1 MLIVHDM
8 VKNIIILFLINIS
21 IMNSKESEKYI
32 YFGGGCFW
40 CIEAFFD
47 NVKGVTNVVS
57 GYSGGTLKNPSY
69 DQVISGIT
77 NHAEVCQIEYNPKKI
92 KLKTLLE
99 IFFTSHD
106 PTTLNRQGND
116 VGTEYRSI
124 ILYNT
129 TEEEKEITDFILK
142 IQNTIFKEN
151 KIVTELKKIE
161 KFYLAED
168 YHQDFYNL
176 NSDYPYCK
184 IIITPKIK
192 ELRKKLK
199 KYYN

>member
-1 MLIVHDM
+1 M
-8 VKNIIILFLINIS
+8 VKNLIILFLINIS
-21 IMNSKESEKYI
+21 IMNSQETKKYI

-77 NHAEVCQIEYNPKKI
+77 NHAEVCQIEYNPEKI

-116 VGTEYRSI
+116 IGTQYRSI

-129 TEEEKEITDFILK
+129 TEEKKEITDFILK
-142 IQNTIFKEN
+142 IQSNIFKEN
-151 KIVTELKKIE
+151 KIITELKKIE

-184 IIITPKIK
+184 IIIKPKIK

>member
-1 MLIVHDM
+1 
-8 VKNIIILFLINIS
+8 
-21 IMNSKESEKYI
+21 MNSQETKKYI

-77 NHAEVCQIEYNPKKI
+77 NHAEVCQIEYNPEKI

-116 VGTEYRSI
+116 IGTQYRSI

-129 TEEEKEITDFILK
+129 TEEKKEITDFILK
-142 IQNTIFKEN
+142 IQSNIFKEN
-151 KIVTELKKIE
+151 KIITELKKIE

-184 IIITPKIK
+184 IIIKPKIK